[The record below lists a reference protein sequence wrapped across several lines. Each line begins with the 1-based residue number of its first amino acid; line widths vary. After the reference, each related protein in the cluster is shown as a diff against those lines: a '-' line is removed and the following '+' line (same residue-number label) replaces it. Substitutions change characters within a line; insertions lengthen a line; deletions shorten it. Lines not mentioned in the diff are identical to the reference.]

1 MQRQT
6 FNNIVLL
13 TLVILISAVFISMI
27 RHFLLALLM
36 AGIFASLAQPVYR
49 KLASLLG
56 GRARAA
62 SVLTLLLFCFVV
74 LIPLFGLIT
83 IITAQAVKVGAAVT
97 PWVQQHVEEPGDLTG
112 YLTRIPFYG
121 LIHPFREQILSN
133 AGEMVNKAGEMIATA
148 LSAGAIGTVYS
159 IFMFFIFLYISYFF
173 LIDGWRLLDRMLYFL
188 PLEQRKKKRLLT
200 QFTSVTRATLKG
212 TAVIGVLQGTLEGL
226 GFAVVGIESAVF
238 WGAVMAI
245 LSMIP
250 ILGSALIWIPAAIML
265 AAGGSYLKALGLAVY
280 CGIVVGS
287 LDNVVRPRWIGR
299 DTQMHDLMVFLGIL
313 GGISLFGPLG
323 LIVGPIVAS
332 LFVTVWDL
340 FGEVAEEVMPGST
353 NKEEPADHPDPPG
366 QQAPKRQEQEKPRG
380 E

>member
-49 KLASLLG
+49 QFVRLLG
-56 GRARAA
+56 GRARVA

-97 PWVQQHVEEPGDLTG
+97 PWVQQHLEEPGTLTG
-112 YLTRIPFYG
+112 YLHRIPFYG
-121 LIHPFREQILSN
+121 LIRPFREQILAN
-133 AGEMVNKAGEMIATA
+133 AGEMINKAGEMIATT
-148 LSAGAIGTVYS
+148 LSAGAIGTAYS

-188 PLEQRKKKRLLT
+188 PLEQRKKNRLLT

-250 ILGSALIWIPAAIML
+250 ILGSALIWIPAVIML

-340 FGEVAEEVMPGST
+340 FGEVAEEVMPGSII
-353 NKEEPADHPDPPG
+353 KEEPADHPDPPG
-366 QQAPKRQEQEKPRG
+366 QQAPKQQEQEKPGG